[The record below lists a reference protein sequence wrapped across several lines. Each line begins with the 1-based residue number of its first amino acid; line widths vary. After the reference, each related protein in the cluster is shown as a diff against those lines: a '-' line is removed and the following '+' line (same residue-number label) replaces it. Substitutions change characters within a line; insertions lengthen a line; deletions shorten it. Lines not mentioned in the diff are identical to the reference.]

1 MGMPR
6 CLMIGSGR
14 DDTRPGTEFEFVT
27 LDIEASRKPDVVSD
41 ACRLPFA
48 SESFEAVY
56 ASHLLEHI
64 SPRQAGN
71 VLEEWGRVL
80 KPGGEMLI
88 LVPNMGYVAELILS
102 GKGEET
108 VYRAGAGIDI
118 TPMDMVYGL
127 PSLPMYRRW
136 GFTRESL
143 AARAK
148 AIEWKEALV
157 YELRITGPY
166 DRCELRLYGRK
177 KGEASWKGWDLDT
190 SKSSD
195 PYAIRIKGE

>member
-80 KPGGEMLI
+80 KP
-88 LVPNMGYVAELILS
+88 
-102 GKGEET
+102 
-108 VYRAGAGIDI
+108 
-118 TPMDMVYGL
+118 
-127 PSLPMYRRW
+127 SLN
-136 GFTRESL
+136 SN
-143 AARAK
+143 
-148 AIEWKEALV
+148 
-157 YELRITGPY
+157 
-166 DRCELRLYGRK
+166 
-177 KGEASWKGWDLDT
+177 S
-190 SKSSD
+190 
-195 PYAIRIKGE
+195 